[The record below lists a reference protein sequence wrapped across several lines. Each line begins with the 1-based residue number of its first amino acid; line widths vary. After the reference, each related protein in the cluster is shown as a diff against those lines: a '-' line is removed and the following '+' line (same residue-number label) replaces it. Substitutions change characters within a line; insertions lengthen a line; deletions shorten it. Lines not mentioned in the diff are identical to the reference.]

1 MRATTLLKLLLA
13 IKHVLVKGFEI
24 EFGALVL
31 HVRPS
36 WRKPRCSRCGRQRPG
51 FDSLKPRDWRHLD
64 FAGVTVILRYAPRRV
79 RCPDCGVVAEQVPW
93 SQRASSRFTSAFE
106 LAVAYLVQRCDKTSV
121 TAIFGIAWVT
131 VGAIVERVVDRLKP
145 EEPLAGLKRI
155 GVDEISFRKGHRY
168 LTLVTNH
175 DTGRIVWA
183 KEGKTAQTL
192 IGFFKELGE
201 AGCRE
206 IDIVTID
213 MSAAF
218 IKAVEEYAPG
228 AQIVFDRFHV
238 QQLVS
243 TAMDKTRRQE
253 WQRLRREVPDAA
265 KSIKGL
271 RWVMFKQPWN
281 LTDEQQG
288 RLATLQEDNS
298 RLYRAYLLKECFGS
312 ILDRRQPTV
321 VRKLLGGW
329 LNWASRSRLPEFV
342 RVGRTIRKHLDRI
355 VAYIRYRLTNG
366 LAEGLN
372 NKVRLL
378 TRRAYGFHSA
388 AAVVGMITLCCTG
401 IQLSPPRF
409 QLEAPTRT

>member
-13 IKHVLVKGFEI
+13 VKHVLVKGFEI

-51 FDSLKPRDWRHLD
+51 YDTLRPRDWRHLD
-64 FAGVTVILRYAPRRV
+64 FAGVTVLLRYAPRRV
-79 RCPDCGVVAEQVPW
+79 HCQDCGVVVEQVPW
-93 SQRASSRFTSAFE
+93 SQGPSSRFTSAFE

-121 TAIFGIAWVT
+121 TAIFGIAWAT
-131 VGAIVERVVDRLKP
+131 VGAIVERVVDRLRP
-145 EEPLAGLKRI
+145 EGSLVGLKRI

-183 KEGKTAQTL
+183 KEGKGAQTL
-192 IGFFKELGE
+192 ISFFKELGE
-201 AGCRE
+201 TGCCE
-206 IDIVTID
+206 IEIVTID
-213 MSAAF
+213 MSAAY
-218 IKAVEEYAPG
+218 IKAAKECAPG

-243 TAMDKTRRQE
+243 AALDKTRRQE
-253 WQRLRREVPDAA
+253 WQRLRREVPEAA
-265 KSIKGL
+265 ESIKGL
-271 RWVMFKQPWN
+271 RWATLKQPWN
-281 LTDEQQG
+281 LTDKQRG
-288 RLATLQEDNS
+288 RLSTLQKDNA
-298 RLYRAYLLKECFGS
+298 RLYRAYLLKDSFGG
-312 ILDRRQPTV
+312 ILDRRQPKV
-321 VRKLLGGW
+321 VKRFLSGW
-329 LNWASRSRLPEFV
+329 LSWASRSRLPEFV
-342 RVGRTIRKHLDRI
+342 RVGRTIRKHLGNI
-355 VAYIRYRLTNG
+355 VAYVRHRLTNG
-366 LAEGLN
+366 LAEGMN

-388 AAVVGMITLCCTG
+388 AAVIGMITLCCTG
-401 IQLSPPRF
+401 IQLSPPRH